1 LDTFIDYVAYLH
13 PDLKE
18 RLRNLSD
25 LLPRILQNGLPPGK
39 LIFETYTADQL
50 NELPSR
56 SLNELFQYATSA
68 DIRRVNTVESGL
80 DQMNAVGSSNLSRTS
95 FRAVDGH
102 LMDGKAQSH
111 SCVTQPTPQGQPY
124 QPEDTGGR
132 LDASISESLE
142 LQSAG
147 SPAINLRPG
156 EWQAMDPIE
165 SIASGLSLAE
175 PLSGMSV
182 SEASPTDIARED
194 ISVGMYPHHD
204 PSQAAFPA
212 ALPDALSISTGE
224 PSLGANYLAWDSNG
238 GTDTHFHH
246 TAQFPNLDNIYLS
259 SLIVSP
265 TLPPLPQTTEEDAPS
280 QDASYTYSAPFFL

>member
-1 LDTFIDYVAYLH
+1 MDTFIDYVAYLH

-18 RLRNLSD
+18 HLHNLSD

-39 LIFETYTADQL
+39 LIFETYTADRL
-50 NELPSR
+50 NELPGR

-68 DIRRVNTVESGL
+68 DTQRVNTVESGL
-80 DQMNAVGSSNLSRTS
+80 DQMNTAGNSDLSRTS
-95 FRAVDGH
+95 FRAIDEH
-102 LMDGKAQSH
+102 LMDGEAQSH
-111 SCVTQPTPQGQPY
+111 SCVTQPMPQGQPY
-124 QPEDTGGR
+124 QPGETGGR
-132 LDASISESLE
+132 SDASISESLE

-147 SPAINLRPG
+147 SPEINLRPG
-156 EWQAMDPIE
+156 KWQAMDPIE

-182 SEASPTDIARED
+182 NEASPMDIAPED

-212 ALPDALSISTGE
+212 APPDAPSISTGE
-224 PSLGANYLAWDSNG
+224 PSLEANYLAWDSNG
-238 GTDTHFHH
+238 GADAHFHH
-246 TAQFPNLDNIYLS
+246 TAQFPNLDNIYFS

-265 TLPPLPQTTEEDAPS
+265 TLPPLPQTTAEDAPL